1 MLNPTSK
8 KQARTGFTLVEL
20 LVVVA
25 VIALLMGLLLPALS
39 KARAAGFQAK
49 GLSTQKQLV
58 LGLISYGNGADF
70 AIPGI
75 NTSGR
80 RLESIVSTDATRLDK
95 SGSMPTQSFD
105 WMTAALAEDTNLPV
119 TRSERLAYL
128 LREYADPAQRETF
141 ASSLLDG
148 GTTGTPTVAEVAD
161 RSGGL
166 PAPSYL
172 MPGVWQINGG
182 ITNAPSDQRSPFGQ
196 TSQQR
201 AVCEIPTGYQPRI
214 DKVGQGATKV
224 AIADGH
230 VDVVTIDSPV
240 RLDVTAWRAA
250 EDQMWGAFASEGPI
264 RKDSLS
270 YGEGGKNTKLAYRHN
285 NRMNMVYWD
294 GHGEAIGEDASRNPN
309 LWYPSGSSFKNS
321 NADSRAAG
329 FFTSNQ
335 TFPAK
340 IN

>member
-1 MLNPTSK
+1 MLNTPSN

-58 LGLISYGNGADF
+58 LGLISYGNSADF

-75 NTSGR
+75 NTTGR
-80 RLESIVSTDATRLDK
+80 RLETIASSDATRLDK
-95 SGSMPTQSFD
+95 SGSIATQSFD

-128 LREYADPAQRETF
+128 LREYSDPAQRETF
-141 ASSLLDG
+141 AASLLDNG
-148 GTTGTPTVAEVAD
+148 NTGTPTVNEVAD
-161 RSGGL
+161 RSGGI

-172 MPGVWQINGG
+172 MPGVWQLNGG
-182 ITNAPSDQRSPFGQ
+182 ITAVPSDQRSPFGQ
-196 TSQQR
+196 TTQQK

-214 DKVGQGATKV
+214 DKVGQGATKI
-224 AIADGH
+224 ALADGH
-230 VDVVTIDSPV
+230 VDTVTVDSPV
-240 RLDVTAWRAA
+240 RLDVGAWRPVD
-250 EDQMWGAFASEGPI
+250 DQKWGAFASEGPI
-264 RKDSLS
+264 RKDSLA
-270 YGEGGKNTKLAYRHN
+270 YGEDAKNSRLSYRHN
-285 NRMNMVYWD
+285 NRMNVVYWD
-294 GHGEAIGEDASRNPN
+294 GHGEALAQDASRNPN
-309 LWYPSGSSFKNS
+309 FWYPTGSSFKNS
-321 NADSRAAG
+321 NAHSTSAS
-329 FFTSNQ
+329 FFSSNQ